1 VTKRRAKGEGSVL
14 LMKGCLIYYAQFYQH
29 GKQIRISTGERVKAK
44 ALKELRRLMG
54 RSEAGLMPV
63 TELRKITYGQLR
75 AGLLSNYVERGNR
88 SLETRADGQETIGGL
103 KALDEFFGFSEES
116 PGASVTQIT
125 TDAGRKFVRERQ
137 AAGFSAATINRS
149 LACLRRMLRIAYED
163 GKLQVVPVIRLLKE
177 PAARKGFL
185 PVEKFEEL
193 LGALPSYLRPLILLL
208 YWCGVRL
215 GEARVI
221 EWSQVNL
228 KERLVRLESDQ
239 TKNNEA
245 RTVPLPAVLVDILSG
260 VKPKT
265 GRVFDDTNL
274 RAEWAQA
281 CAAVGLGERKKQ
293 KSKSG
298 FTWYTYSGLIVH
310 DLRRS
315 AIRNLVRAG
324 VPEKTA
330 MAISGHKTR
339 SVFDRYT
346 IVSTEDI
353 TNAMRRV
360 EVATAKVL
368 LPAISEK
375 IVKNKVHVTRKLL
388 RARSSNG

>member
-1 VTKRRAKGEGSVL
+1 MAKKRRAKGEGSL
-14 LMKGCLIYYAQFYQH
+14 LKIGTCRFWFASFYQN
-29 GKQIRISTGERVKAK
+29 GRNVRISTKTHMRQK

-103 KALDEFFGFSEES
+103 KALDEFFGFSAENQGV
-116 PGASVTQIT
+116 PVTQIT
-125 TDAGRKFVRERQ
+125 TDAGRKFVQERQ

-149 LACLRRMLRIAYED
+149 LACLRRMLRIAHED
-163 GKLQVVPVIRLLKE
+163 GKLQAVPVIRLLKE
-177 PAARKGFL
+177 PTPRKGFL

-193 LGALPSYLRPLILLL
+193 LGALPSYLRPLILFL

-215 GEARVI
+215 GEARAI

-228 KERLVRLESDQ
+228 KEGLIRLESDQ
-239 TKNNEA
+239 TKNSEA
-245 RTVPLPAVLVDILSG
+245 RTVPLPAVLVDILSR

-281 CAAVGLGERKKQ
+281 CAAVALGERKKQ

-298 FTWYTYSGLIVH
+298 FTWHTYSGLIVH
-310 DLRRS
+310 DLR
-315 AIRNLVRAG
+315 
-324 VPEKTA
+324 
-330 MAISGHKTR
+330 
-339 SVFDRYT
+339 
-346 IVSTEDI
+346 
-353 TNAMRRV
+353 
-360 EVATAKVL
+360 
-368 LPAISEK
+368 
-375 IVKNKVHVTRKLL
+375 
-388 RARSSNG
+388 